1 MSKSSA
7 ATMSKSSAATM
18 SKSSAD
24 KSSTKDKKSSKPE
37 HTSKKSKKDSTKSD
51 SAQTASST
59 FASAVGPAAFDTT
72 ISSLFANSLGPSKP
86 NEPVRTNRDVEE
98 EDEELEELEDEDG
111 EDDSEDMDVD
121 AKSSAPAAV
130 ENDDDNK
137 RKRKRKDKH
146 DDLEDVYMERLAR
159 DEAKALAKQK
169 QERASKRVKKTDG
182 DDEEDEDESEAS
194 SDAASDDDQDA
205 EDAGTPPP
213 VHESLLPD
221 MNTDLA
227 KSQRTVFL
235 GNVSSEAITS
245 KTAEKTLRRH
255 LSSFFSALDAPAKDQ
270 PAHSIESIR
279 FRSTAFA
286 SAIPKKAAF
295 AKKELME
302 ATTKSTNAYLVYSS
316 AVLAREAARRLNGS
330 VVLDRHL
337 RVDEVA
343 HPAKVD
349 HKRCIFVGNLG
360 FVDDE
365 SNIDKANE
373 EQGIQ
378 KRQGKKT
385 PSDVEEGLWR
395 TFATC
400 GTVESVRVVRD
411 SKTRVGKGFAYVQ
424 FTDENAVEA
433 ALLLNEKKFPPMLP
447 RKLRVTRAKAIK
459 RNAKSNNANAT
470 RPPQHTQQPRSSRAG
485 GVYNPKMSSQEQSNL
500 GRAGKLLGRAAAA
513 QLRNG
518 DGSVIKAPEKFVFE
532 GHRASS
538 SQGKNGF
545 KFGKKGKPGSKS
557 STKRAAAWKAKGK

>member
-1 MSKSSA
+1 MDVP
-7 ATMSKSSAATM
+7 
-18 SKSSAD
+18 AD
-24 KSSTKDKKSSKPE
+24 DDDE
-37 HTSKKSKKDSTKSD
+37 E
-51 SAQTASST
+51 A
-59 FASAVGPAAFDTT
+59 
-72 ISSLFANSLGPSKP
+72 
-86 NEPVRTNRDVEE
+86 E
-98 EDEELEELEDEDG
+98 EDDEVLSEIDEELEDESDEEEGAKAAATLVTDG
-111 EDDSEDMDVD
+111 S
-121 AKSSAPAAV
+121 
-130 ENDDDNK
+130 ND
-137 RKRKRKDKH
+137 RKRKRKDKQ

-159 DEAKALAKQK
+159 EEDKAAAKRKE
-169 QERASKRVKKTDG
+169 ERASKRQKKAEGEDDASE
-182 DDEEDEDESEAS
+182 DDEDVKEA
-194 SDAASDDDQDA
+194 DADSDD

-213 VHESLLPD
+213 MHESLMPD
-221 MNTDLA
+221 TTSDLA

-245 KTAEKTLRRH
+245 KSAEKTLRNH
-255 LSSFFSALDAPAKDQ
+255 LSSFFSAIDAPSKDQ
-270 PAHSIESIR
+270 PKHAIESIR

-302 ATTKSTNAYLVYSS
+302 ATTKSTNAYVVYSS
-316 AVLAREAARRLNGS
+316 SQLSREAARRLNGT

-373 EQGIQ
+373 EEGIQ
-378 KRQGKKT
+378 KRKGKKT

-424 FTDENAVEA
+424 FTVRFFPHPLTPALGKKSYFPLTHIQQDENAVEA
-433 ALLLNEKKFPPMLP
+433 ALLLNDQRFPPMLP
-447 RKLRVTRAKAIK
+447 RKLRVVRAKAIK
-459 RNAKSNNANAT
+459 RNAKPGQSSTPAT
-470 RPPQHTQQPRSSRAG
+470 SARAG
-485 GVYNPKMSSQEQSNL
+485 GVYNPKMTSQEQSNL
-500 GRAGKLLGRAAAA
+500 GRAGKLFGRAAAA
-513 QLRNG
+513 QLHRG
-518 DGSVIKAPEKFVFE
+518 KGPAAATAGVQGRDGSAIKGPESFVFE

-538 SQGKNGF
+538 KGGKTGL
-545 KFGKKGKPGSKS
+545 KFGKKGKPGSGKASKS
-557 STKRAAAWKAKGK
+557 SKSRAAAWKSKSK